1 MEKLKEKLFYIHFF
15 LIGILY
21 DILFSIF
28 ALNKIE
34 YSGLVVLG
42 FNLSVGIIFFV
53 IYKIWDKIA
62 LYLFRVYLAILTI
75 FYITEIIIYKV
86 FGNFLSIFEIIHSVK
101 QVYSEYSSDAFDIVL
116 KNIYVVVVF
125 ILIYIFVVL
134 FEIKVTKSENSKETI
149 KNKYIYLYYII
160 PVFFLIYRIFIS
172 PVYISNIDFT
182 LDIEKFGLVV
192 GSVKNAF
199 EKEEKIS
206 DYEDSLV
213 DNKENNK
220 KEDDKKEDDKKEDDK
235 KENRS
240 TLIFPEN
247 SLNIDFDKLEDEKRP
262 DFIEMNNY
270 LKSLKPTNKNKYT
283 GIFEGKNLILIC
295 AEAFSYKVIDEQ
307 LTPTLYRLYNNG
319 FRFENFYQPAWG
331 GSTSSGEFSFLT
343 GIMPYGGAKAMR
355 DIEGHDLCFTMGNE
369 LMRKGYQSI
378 AFHSG
383 NHTFYDR
390 DKTHTYLGFEKF
402 IATGN
407 GMEEIA
413 GIKYPGDTLLI
424 EKTLDYYYE
433 KRPFCYY
440 YMTMSGHAWY
450 NNDNSGKVKKNID
463 RYLERYGNTYSRDIK
478 NYICYQLELEDA
490 LTKMLEFL
498 EKNEILDDTVI
509 CMTSD
514 HYPYGLTGD
523 QYESNKVEYKNYLEE
538 YYEKVN
544 MDSYDRDKNSLII
557 WSGCLENKY
566 KNMDRTVTDVVSSI
580 DILPTLLNLFNL
592 KFDSRLL
599 VGRDVFSNATPFVAY
614 LNGIFITDF
623 GKYDLA
629 TRKMISKDGHKYDN
643 EYTNSLKNLVRQKIL
658 FSKFIIK
665 NDYYAY
671 LIDKGA
677 LDIYD

>member
-1 MEKLKEKLFYIHFF
+1 MEKLKRKIFYIHFF

-21 DILFSIF
+21 DILLSIF
-28 ALNKIE
+28 TLKKIE
-34 YSGLVVLG
+34 YNILVVIG
-42 FNLSVGIIFFV
+42 FNLSIGIIFFV
-53 IYKIWDKIA
+53 AYKIWNKIA

-75 FYITEIIIYKV
+75 FYIAEIIIYKV

-101 QVYSEYSSDAFDIVL
+101 QVYSEYNEDAFDMIF
-116 KNIYVVVVF
+116 KNIYVIVVF

-134 FEIKVTKSENSKETI
+134 FEIKVAKSENSYNKETI

-160 PVFFLIYRIFIS
+160 PALFLIYRIFIS

-206 DYEDSLV
+206 DYKNSFL
-213 DNKENNK
+213 DNTVNKNNK
-220 KEDDKKEDDKKEDDK
+220 H
-235 KENRS
+235 S
-240 TLIFPEN
+240 SLIFPEN
-247 SLNIDFDKLEDEKRP
+247 SLNINFEKLEDEKRP

-295 AEAFSYKVIDEQ
+295 AEAFSYKVIDEK

-355 DIEGHDLCFTMGNE
+355 DIEGHDLCFTIGNE

-383 NHTFYDR
+383 KYTFYDR

-402 IATGN
+402 IASGN
-407 GMEEIA
+407 GIETVT
-413 GIKYPGDTLLI
+413 GIKYPEDTLLI
-424 EKTLDYYYE
+424 EKTLDHYYE

-450 NNDNSGKVKKNID
+450 SNDNNEKVRKNID
-463 RYLERYGNTYSRDIK
+463 RYLGRYGDVYSRDIR

-514 HYPYGLTGD
+514 HYPYGLKD
-523 QYESNKVEYKNYLEE
+523 KPYESDKIEYKNYLEE
-538 YYEKVN
+538 YYDKPN

-566 KNMDRTVTDVVSSI
+566 KNIERTVTDVVSSI

-599 VGRDVFSNATPFVAY
+599 VGRDVFSNSMPIVAY

-623 GKYDLA
+623 GKYDIAL
-629 TRKMISKDGHKYDN
+629 RKIISKDKHDYDS
-643 EYTNSLKNLVRQKIL
+643 EYTNSLKKLVKQKIL

-677 LDIYD
+677 LDIYE